1 MSRESKAHLQAH
13 YGSRRKGEAQKGCSE
28 QGNWKWKLEAEIGS
42 FQAGAGHYSLHY
54 GEVLLRG
61 VSCLHFL
68 SDLSY
73 RLPKYPKGFQR
84 PLFLTPC
91 SNLIF
96 TGHLKFLKPGPVYV
110 GSHLHNPRVST
121 AYLVVPRGWVR
132 PVLSIS
138 ETPLR
143 QSLEHANTKCSLNA
157 CCVKN
162 VSLSPLPRTC
172 DNFGD
177 SH

>member
-1 MSRESKAHLQAH
+1 MEAAGKGRHRKTVVNKEI
-13 YGSRRKGEAQKGCSE
+13 GS
-28 QGNWKWKLEAEIGS
+28 GNWKLPGRCW
-42 FQAGAGHYSLHY
+42 SLFITLWRSVT
-54 GEVLLRG
+54 ER

-73 RLPKYPKGFQR
+73 RLSKYPKGFQR

-132 PVLSIS
+132 PVLSTS